1 MLLRVFIDDDI
12 LFSVGFSLQLL
23 CSLSVCD
30 FKRVRVNFKRVRVS
44 LEVSSLRCLS

>member
-12 LFSVGFSLQLL
+12 LFSVCFSLQLL
-23 CSLSVCD
+23 CPLSVRD